1 MNDLLKLRT
10 EIVQR
15 TIDLLI
21 GQDLS
26 KIQHN
31 AQELDKALK
40 NLEKQ
45 GNGLTFKNQ
54 NYEAPVEMHM

>member
-21 GQDLS
+21 GNDS
-26 KIQHN
+26 KKIEHN

-54 NYEAPVEMHM
+54 QYDAPVEMHM